1 MGNADG
7 PTFVARGGNFSCV
20 SRLCVAGGFGVQRD
34 RPAATTHPLAAAMEF
49 GRSGEIRLKIKPAP
63 KSN

>member
-20 SRLCVAGGFGVQRD
+20 SRLLCCRGLRRATD
-34 RPAATTHPLAAAMEF
+34 RLAATTHPLAAAMEF
-49 GRSGEIRLKIKPAP
+49 SRSGEIRLKIKPKP